1 MRAGDQPMSSQSEG
15 TLAMKIP
22 ISAGTVEKSGPFSE
36 DAAESTVRGTAGDNR
51 VSVFNYS
58 FCTASLAETDLPF

>member
-1 MRAGDQPMSSQSEG
+1 MASQSEG
-15 TLAMKIP
+15 TLATKIP

-58 FCTASLAETDLPF
+58 FCPVRDGECHVKQPGG